1 VAREGRGIAVPRIR
15 LWFPGRNVVGRY
27 RERRILRRRSGG
39 PLAQLTCGR
48 QQDEDGT
55 DEAKH
60 SRCDQQ
66 AFAFVRQVNC
76 HDCHDSGMCNIQPC
90 SERDHA
96 SIRRR
101 ITRCQ
106 QQENSHHDVEAKPH
120 RLCVLLIRLPAAT
133 DGRNQRVD
141 CSRKCQSEQDQQNSQ
156 HLVPVHGALQL
167 DQIFKAAR
175 KRGHGVHGT
184 AKSGTFVEYPA
195 EMLGADIEQVNGR
208 ATAPLERSTGSMRK
222 LRRANRQSSI
232 QSGAKSLTVL
242 ATMINDQFGDD
253 ESPDRPVITISE
265 VLRRGTVFVRLIGK
279 PFHSTLEQVGVL
291 SSYAEH
297 PGRSTKK
304 ARGEMTER
312 KLSIPEIIL
321 IAGTRVALG
330 AGIGL
335 LLSGRLNKDQR
346 QAAGLAL
353 TLVGALTTIPLAMSI
368 MGQKSENGLK
378 RVA

>member
-1 VAREGRGIAVPRIR
+1 MACME
-15 LWFPGRNVVGRY
+15 
-27 RERRILRRRSGG
+27 
-39 PLAQLTCGR
+39 
-48 QQDEDGT
+48 
-55 DEAKH
+55 
-60 SRCDQQ
+60 
-66 AFAFVRQVNC
+66 
-76 HDCHDSGMCNIQPC
+76 
-90 SERDHA
+90 
-96 SIRRR
+96 
-101 ITRCQ
+101 
-106 QQENSHHDVEAKPH
+106 
-120 RLCVLLIRLPAAT
+120 LP
-133 DGRNQRVD
+133 N
-141 CSRKCQSEQDQQNSQ
+141 E
-156 HLVPVHGALQL
+156 
-167 DQIFKAAR
+167 I
-175 KRGHGVHGT
+175 
-184 AKSGTFVEYPA
+184 FVEYPA

-208 ATAPLERSTGSMRK
+208 GTAPLERSTGSMRK

-242 ATMINDQFGDD
+242 ATMINDQFGDE

-265 VLRRGTVFVRLIGK
+265 VLRGGTVFVRLIGK
-279 PFHSTLEQVGVL
+279 PFHSTLEQAGL
-291 SSYAEH
+291 FSTYAEQ